1 VKQRRKNLLKYAQK
15 IGCDTLVTFEPENL
29 FYMTGFWGEAIGLLE
44 KNGKTTIIAPELE
57 VGRAKGESQDCDVI
71 TAERGTGL
79 ISSLIEKIKK
89 NQVCTDCQNYSIM
102 MSLKKSIPKIK
113 SSTEPFYNSRIVK
126 DEKEI
131 QILKKASKIIDE
143 MFDICSKKMK
153 VGQKESE
160 LQTILMVYAMEQQ
173 MFDTGYKSTLNPLII
188 AGGPNGALP
197 HAQVTQRKF
206 KKGDLVVTD
215 LTLRYMGYVSDA
227 TRTFAVGKISTQ
239 ANEAYE
245 IVKESQKLGLK
256 AVKPNVNCKDVDS
269 ACRKYIEEKNYGQ
282 YFIHSTGHGI
292 GLEVHELP
300 TVSFRSETKLKENMA
315 ITVEPGIYI
324 ENKFGIRIEDSLI
337 VKNQPVVM
345 HKFTKDL
352 VTI

>member
-1 VKQRRKNLLKYAQK
+1 MQQRRKNLLKYAQK
-15 IGCDTLVTFEPENL
+15 IDCDTLVTFEPENL

-57 VGRAKGESQDCDVI
+57 VGRAREESENCDVI

-79 ISSLIEKIKK
+79 ISSLIKKIKK
-89 NQVCTDCQNYSIM
+89 NRVCTDCQNYSVM
-102 MSLKKSIPKIK
+102 MSLKKSLPKIT
-113 SSTEPFYNSRIVK
+113 SSTEPFYNSRIIK

-143 MFDICSKKMK
+143 MFNICSKKIK

-160 LQTILMVYAMEQQ
+160 LQTILMTYAMEQE

-206 KKGDLVVTD
+206 KNGDLIVTD
-215 LTLRYMGYVSDA
+215 LTLRYKGYVSDA
-227 TRTFAVGKISTQ
+227 TRTFALGKISTQ

-245 IVKESQKLGLK
+245 IVKESQRLGLK
-256 AVKPNVNCKDVDS
+256 TVKPNVYCKDVDL
-269 ACRKYIEEKNYGQ
+269 ACRKYIEEKKYGQ

-300 TVSFRSETKLKENMA
+300 TISCKSEMKLQNNMA

-337 VKNQPVVM
+337 VKEKPIVM

-352 VTI
+352 VRI

>member
-1 VKQRRKNLLKYAQK
+1 MKQRRKNLLKYAQK
-15 IGCDTLVTFEPENL
+15 IDCNTLVTFEPENL

-57 VGRAKGESQDCDVI
+57 VGRAKDESQDCTVI
-71 TAERGTGL
+71 TAERGSGL
-79 ISSLIEKIKK
+79 ISLLIKKIKK
-89 NQVCTDCQNYSIM
+89 NQVCTDCQNYSVMIT
-102 MSLKKSIPKIK
+102 LKKSIPKII
-113 SSTEPFYNSRIVK
+113 STTEPFYNSRIVK

-131 QILKKASKIIDE
+131 KILKKASKIIDE
-143 MFDICSKKMK
+143 IFDVCSKKMK
-153 VGQKESE
+153 VGQKESD
-160 LQTILMVYAMEQQ
+160 LQTILMKYALEQE

-197 HAQVTQRKF
+197 HAQVSQRKF

-215 LTLRYMGYVSDA
+215 LTLRYKGYVSDA
-227 TRTFAVGKISTQ
+227 TRTFALGKISSQ
-239 ANEAYE
+239 ANEVYE
-245 IVKESQKLGLK
+245 IVKESQRLGLK
-256 AVKPNVNCKDVDS
+256 SVKPNVDCKDVDN
-269 ACRKYIEEKNYGQ
+269 ACRKYIEEKNYGK

-300 TVSFRSETKLKENMA
+300 TISYRSDTKLKENMT

-337 VKNQPVVM
+337 VKDKPLVM

-352 VTI
+352 VTL